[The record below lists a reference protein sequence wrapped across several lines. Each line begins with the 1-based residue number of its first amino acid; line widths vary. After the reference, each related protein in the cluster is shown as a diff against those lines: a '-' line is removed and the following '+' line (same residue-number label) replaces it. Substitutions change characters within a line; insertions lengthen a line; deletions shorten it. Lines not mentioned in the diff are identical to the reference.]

1 VVAGL
6 RTSIQDLG
14 LEQMTLSPSLDSP
27 MIEAKPQKR
36 CLELSNL
43 NKFWSFERL
52 KVPDTFFWAKPP
64 QEGLSL

>member
-1 VVAGL
+1 
-6 RTSIQDLG
+6 
-14 LEQMTLSPSLDSP
+14 